1 MGQRVS
7 LKHNYLQL
15 HDLTAVI
22 CFSNLEGVGGGS
34 TINPAIC
41 PTGFVKFIDV
51 CILEVDNAPADFS
64 SIHLLP
70 LQYVLIIQLFY

>member
-7 LKHNYLQL
+7 LKHNYFD
-15 HDLTAVI
+15 HVLTAVI
-22 CFSNLEGVGGGS
+22 CCSNLEGVGGGS
-34 TINPAIC
+34 PINPAIC

-64 SIHLLP
+64 SIHYIYFL
-70 LQYVLIIQLFY
+70 YNMY

>member
-7 LKHNYLQL
+7 LKHNYFD

-41 PTGFVKFIDV
+41 PSGFVKFIDV
-51 CILEVDNAPADFS
+51 CILEVDNAAADFS

-70 LQYVLIIQLFY
+70 LQYVLIILFY